1 MIRNLFDQKE
11 ITEKKNWKFDYLLK
25 RKNGNFCLMFSRSKF
40 KERSEARGWMAGQ
53 IWRNRLQFWREKIIK
68 IMDLMLLL
76 GTANS
81 QFCGPGKFELWR
93 LLQRQFRAIKC
104 HAKKLVRTKRCGV
117 GFIFQKQKSPT
128 YGLCKNLLVEPL
140 QNRGKQILEL
150 DLWFGFDRAQRFSF
164 VCSYGPMF
172 AWYLTIALKNRQIW
186 RDHWRYWWA

>member
-140 QNRGKQILEL
+140 QNRGKRSCCCSKIVNQIRYLPLAPGLLPEYVSKRL
-150 DLWFGFDRAQRFSF
+150 IIHYGNWGSDR
-164 VCSYGPMF
+164 
-172 AWYLTIALKNRQIW
+172 
-186 RDHWRYWWA
+186 